1 VHTDYIVLLFI
12 HIVKFFASYLMVYT
26 LSYHHTYKQDTNL
39 RLYSVIQTSY
49 PRSAR
54 FIIIHFSCII
64 CKMFFDY
71 IFYCCYSSASVA
83 IPWHFLSVCKWVSS
97 FFSMHNI
104 IFSCIFFC
112 IFSFLGLHIIHS
124 SCILDKKRIFIQ
136 EDL

>member
-1 VHTDYIVLLFI
+1 MHTDYIVLLFI
-12 HIVKFFASYLMVYT
+12 HIVKFFASYVMVYT

-49 PRSAR
+49 PRLR
-54 FIIIHFSCII
+54 PVYNYTFSVHNMQDVFRLYFLLPLFF
-64 CKMFFDY
+64 CKRGY
-71 IFYCCYSSASVA
+71 SVA
-83 IPWHFLSVCKWVSS
+83 FSKCLQVGFQFFL
-97 FFSMHNI
+97 NAYL
-104 IFSCIFFC
+104 CIFFC